1 MIYARI
7 TFVTPNLTPEKN
19 DGIPHCKES
28 RQCNFHAKYKNCTDC
43 VCDVVFHMFS
53 FLLLA
58 GEEVVTLVVVQ
69 LTGWDRF
76 VSIKIKSWELFYM
89 DWLSSSATKVKVVH
103 FENLRDMLQWN
114 LLSILDFLNLR
125 PDPGR
130 IQCLLQ
136 HEEGLFR
143 RKSPGSLDF
152 DPFTAGQKQK
162 IRRAIDKVN
171 EALQKASKET
181 MPLHKYDFL

>member
-1 MIYARI
+1 
-7 TFVTPNLTPEKN
+7 
-19 DGIPHCKES
+19 
-28 RQCNFHAKYKNCTDC
+28 
-43 VCDVVFHMFS
+43 
-53 FLLLA
+53 
-58 GEEVVTLVVVQ
+58 
-69 LTGWDRF
+69 
-76 VSIKIKSWELFYM
+76 M
-89 DWLSSSATKVKVVH
+89 DWLSTEDEGEAGWSSHRVKVVH
-103 FENLRDMLQWN
+103 FENLQDMLQWN